1 MKHVYTLYQLIR
13 ELSKIRTQERSHSGQ
28 EIDSFV
34 EMRPQLNIEPTL
46 SRLPR
51 TSQSQKRRK
60 LSVRKVILS
69 ALCFTIGLA
78 APLITLKNE
87 SAYADYQRTYDYQL
101 TSNPYKVSDWIDT
114 DGAISCTV
122 NSYQGT
128 QHYNNFTYGV
138 DGVNSF
144 SRNYQIGVP
153 FDVSTFSSIRLRLAY
168 VRSGSVVSSDATSV
182 NVTFTYPGSDPDQ
195 GVNATEQRYNNQT
208 FYSADFTKS
217 NSLPLIYTGSLFLS
231 DFTPNGNCNSI
242 QVDAST
248 VGGDQLE
255 WRLNLGQ
262 SGIDGQS
269 AWLPIGFKLPIQI
282 GAFDE
287 HSIQL
292 RMEDPDNPGQYYD
305 LQSSELS
312 MCTVSYGYTVDVYLG
327 IPPGEYQEL
336 PTQEMPTVN
345 NYELPTMPDISGYVT
360 TPVGI
365 VSMIFTW
372 LTSLPHIAILIGVL
386 AFAYVI
392 KVIIW

>member
-1 MKHVYTLYQLIR
+1 M
-13 ELSKIRTQERSHSGQ
+13 
-28 EIDSFV
+28 
-34 EMRPQLNIEPTL
+34 
-46 SRLPR
+46 
-51 TSQSQKRRK
+51 
-60 LSVRKVILS
+60 S
-69 ALCFTIGLA
+69 ALSFTIGLA
-78 APLITLKNE
+78 ALLITLRSNT
-87 SAYADYQRTYDYQL
+87 AYADYQRTITFDFASG
-101 TSNPYKVSDWIDT
+101 SNTTDIIDIS
-114 DGAISCTV
+114 GAISITPLQYSYSSANPPNTFKYSFQSGTYPSYSNDFAMNTPIQVDSNSIIRFRFSRVV
-122 NSYQGT
+122 NGSVQALT
-128 QHYNNFTYGV
+128 MDDFTYML
-138 DGVNSF
+138 
-144 SRNYQIGVP
+144 
-153 FDVSTFSSIRLRLAY
+153 TF
-168 VRSGSVVSSDATSV
+168 
-182 NVTFTYPGSDPDQ
+182 PGSDPDQ
-195 GVNATEQRYNNQT
+195 GQTATEQRYNNQT

-292 RMEDPDNPGQYYD
+292 RMKDPDNPGQYYD
-305 LQSSELS
+305 LQPSELS
-312 MCTVSYGYTVDVYLG
+312 MCTVSYGYSVDIYLG

-336 PTQEMPTVN
+336 PTQEMPTIN

-360 TPVGI
+360 TPVSI